1 MKITAGTS
9 MVFFI
14 VLLFFSQCQIFQED
28 RGNIVEN
35 LNFAEKQ
42 IGLLLEQ
49 AYKADMIPRTVSNQG
64 SIQWTNEDFDWTEG
78 FFPGTC
84 WYLYEYT
91 KDPKWKDA
99 AVHFQNK
106 FQDHRSLPY
115 YHDLG
120 FVFNCSY
127 GNGYRL
133 TGNQAFR
140 DILVEAGNTL
150 VGRFNPK
157 VGCMRSWDV
166 DKGWQS
172 KRDWEFPVIIDNMM
186 NLELLFELSLMTGDQ
201 RYKEVAVTHAN
212 TTLRNHFRDDM
223 SSYHVIDYDSITGD
237 IRHRHTAQGFAHES
251 SWARGQAWGLYG
263 FTICYRYT
271 KDEKYLRQ
279 AEGIASY
286 ILDHPVTPA
295 DRIPYWDY
303 DAAKIPDEPRDASA
317 AAITASA
324 LVELD
329 GYSDVDYLSSALDI
343 IQSLSSSA
351 YSAELG
357 ENSNF
362 VLKHNVGSIP
372 HQNEIDVPLIY
383 ADYYYVE
390 ALLRLKEQ
398 MDPELNLSKVSES
411 IN

>member
-1 MKITAGTS
+1 MRNATGISVGL
-9 MVFFI
+9 FI
-14 VLLFFSQCQIFQED
+14 VILIFGKCQSVERNQS
-28 RGNIVEN
+28 NIYEK

-42 IGLLLEQ
+42 VGLLLEE
-49 AYKADMIPRTVSNQG
+49 AYKADKIPRTVSREGN
-64 SIQWTNEDFDWTEG
+64 ILWTHEGFDWTQG

-91 KDPKWKDA
+91 NDWKWKA
-99 AVHFQNK
+99 AAEHFQRK
-106 FQDHRSLPY
+106 FQDQRTLPY

-133 TGNQAFR
+133 TGNEAFR
-140 DILVEAGNTL
+140 DILVEAGKTL
-150 VGRFNPK
+150 MGRYNPQ
-157 VGCMRSWDV
+157 VGCIRSWDV

-186 NLELLFELSLMTGDQ
+186 NLELLFDLSIMTGDQ
-201 RYKEVAVTHAN
+201 TYREVALHHAN

-271 KDEKYLRQ
+271 KDEKFLRQ

-295 DRIPYWDY
+295 DRVPYWDY
-303 DAAKIPDEPRDASA
+303 DAAKIPNEPRDASA

-324 LVELD
+324 LIELD
-329 GYSDVDYLSSALDI
+329 SYSDIDYFSAALDI
-343 IQSLSSSA
+343 IRSLLPRS
-351 YSAELG
+351 LQCRTWG
-357 ENSNF
+357 E
-362 VLKHNVGSIP
+362 
-372 HQNEIDVPLIY
+372 HQLHIK
-383 ADYYYVE
+383 A
-390 ALLRLKEQ
+390 
-398 MDPELNLSKVSES
+398 
-411 IN
+411 